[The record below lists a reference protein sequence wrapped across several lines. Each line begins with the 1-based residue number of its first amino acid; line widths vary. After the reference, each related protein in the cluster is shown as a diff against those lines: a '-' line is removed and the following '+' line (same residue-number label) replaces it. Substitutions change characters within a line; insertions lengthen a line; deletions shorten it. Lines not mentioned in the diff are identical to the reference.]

1 MRREALERN
10 KDRMQFDPKLKEF
23 AAPRQLAY
31 LEAVEQYGSER
42 KAASALGVSRGT
54 VANAVAAVRKRAA
67 KQGYSPDHD
76 LTHTVPDGYIVKGV
90 STYYDDEGKPR
101 GQWVKSTIDNDRQ
114 EAIMREA
121 FAAMAET
128 LPRVK
133 PVVAPRETKSDLCN
147 VYTLTDCHLGAL
159 AWHKEGG
166 ADWDVK
172 IAERMLVAA
181 FEQMVN
187 SAPAA
192 KVGLI
197 AQLGDFLHSDGML
210 PVTPTNGHILDQDGR
225 FSKIVGAALRVLR
238 RIVDFALERHEQVV
252 VLMAEG
258 NHDLASSIWLRA
270 MFKALYE
277 NELRVS
283 VVESE
288 LPYYVHQHGE
298 TLIAFHHGH
307 MKRNDALPIFFA
319 AQFPKVWG
327 ATTKRYAHTGH
338 RHHVE
343 EKEHSG
349 MTVIQHPTIAARDAY
364 AARGGWLSERAAVAI
379 TYHARYG
386 QVARTIVTPDM
397 FEEASS

>member
-1 MRREALERN
+1 LSDKRLTEWAT
-10 KDRMQFDPKLKEF
+10 
-23 AAPRQLAY
+23 PRQIEFI
-31 LEAVEQYGSER
+31 EAVDKYGSER
-42 KAASALGVSRGT
+42 KAAAALGVSRGT
-54 VANAVAAVRKRAA
+54 ISNSMLALKKRAA
-67 KQGYSPDHD
+67 RSGYSPDHAM
-76 LTHTVPDGYIVKGV
+76 TRTVPDGYLVKGV
-90 STYYDDEGKPR
+90 STYFDAEGKPR
-101 GQWVKSTIDNDRQ
+101 AQWVKSAVDNERQ
-114 EAIMREA
+114 AAIIREA
-121 FAAMAET
+121 FDAMAKE
-128 LPRVK
+128 LPRVDPIAEPRDTK
-133 PVVAPRETKSDLCN
+133 PDLCN
-147 VYTLTDCHLGAL
+147 VYTLTDCHVGML
-159 AWHKEGG
+159 ASAKETLD
-166 ADWDVK
+166 ANWDIK
-172 IAERMLVAA
+172 IAERTLVSA
-181 FEQMVN
+181 FLHMVN

-192 KVGLI
+192 KTGLI

-210 PVTPTNGHILDQDGR
+210 PVTPTHGHILDQDGR
-225 FSKIVGAALRVLR
+225 FSKIVGAAIRVLR

-277 NELRVS
+277 NEPRVI
-283 VVESE
+283 VIESE

-307 MKRNDALPIFFA
+307 MRKNSDLPMLFA

-327 ATTKRYAHTGH
+327 ATTRRYAHTGH

-379 TYHARYG
+379 TYHARFG

-397 FEEASS
+397 FE

>member
-1 MRREALERN
+1 LIDAT
-10 KDRMQFDPKLKEF
+10 LKTW
-23 AAPRQLAY
+23 ATPRQLEFINAI
-31 LEAVEQYGSER
+31 EQFGSER
-42 KAASALGVSRGT
+42 KAASALGLSHGT
-54 VANAVAAVRKRAA
+54 ISNALASLKKRAA
-67 KQGYSPDHD
+67 RSGYSPEHD
-76 LTHTVPDGYIVKGV
+76 MTRTVPDGYMVKGV
-90 STYYDDEGKPR
+90 STYYDEDGKPR
-101 GQWVKSTIDNDRQ
+101 GQWVKSSVDADRQ

-121 FAAMAET
+121 FAAMAKE

-133 PVVAPRETKSDLCN
+133 PMAKPTKTKDDLCN

-172 IAERMLVAA
+172 IAERVLVAA

-192 KVGLI
+192 NTGLI

-225 FSKIVGAALRVLR
+225 FSKIVAAALRVLR
-238 RIVDFALERHEQVV
+238 RIVDFALQKHERVV

-270 MFKALYE
+270 LFKALYE
-277 NELRVS
+277 NEPRVT
-283 VVESE
+283 VIESE

-364 AARGGWLSERAAVAI
+364 ASRGGWLSERAAVAI
-379 TYHARYG
+379 TYHAKYG

-397 FEEASS
+397 FEEAVCASSARTKT

>member
-1 MRREALERN
+1 LNDQRLREWAT
-10 KDRMQFDPKLKEF
+10 
-23 AAPRQLAY
+23 PRQAEFLD
-31 LEAVEQYGSER
+31 AVEKYGSER
-42 KAASALGVSRGT
+42 KAAAALGLSRGT
-54 VANAVAAVRKRAA
+54 ISNSLTSLKKRAA
-67 KQGYSPDHD
+67 RAGYSPEHD
-76 LTHTVPDGYIVKGV
+76 MRRTVPDGYLVKGV
-90 STYYDDEGKPR
+90 STYYGRDGAPL
-101 GQWVKSTIDNDRQ
+101 GQWVKSTVDNERQ
-114 EAIMREA
+114 AAIMREA
-121 FAAMAET
+121 FEAMAKE

-133 PVVAPRETKSDLCN
+133 PASAPAETKAELCN

-181 FEQMVN
+181 FAQMVN

-192 KVGLI
+192 KTGLI
-197 AQLGDFLHSDGML
+197 AQLGDFLHSDGMM
-210 PVTPTNGHILDQDGR
+210 PVTPTSGHILDQDGR

-238 RIVDFALERHEQVV
+238 RIVDFALEKHEQVV

-277 NELRVS
+277 NEPRVT
-283 VVESE
+283 VIESE

-307 MKRNDALPIFFA
+307 MKKNDALPLFFA

-364 AARGGWLSERAAVAI
+364 ASRGGWLSERAAVAI
-379 TYHARYG
+379 TYHSRFG

-397 FEEASS
+397 FE

>member
-1 MRREALERN
+1 MI
-10 KDRMQFDPKLKEF
+10 DPKLRDW
-23 AAPRQLAY
+23 ATPRQIEFLDAI
-31 LEAVEQYGSER
+31 EKHGSER
-42 KAASALGVSRGT
+42 KAASKLGLSRGT
-54 VANAVAAVRKRAA
+54 VGNAIASLKRRAA
-67 KQGYSPDHD
+67 RSGYSPDHD
-76 LTHTVPDGYIVKGV
+76 MQHVVPDGFMVKGV
-90 STYYDDEGKPR
+90 STYYGDDGKPR
-101 GQWVKSTIDNDRQ
+101 GQWVKSAVDNDRQ
-114 EAIMREA
+114 AAIMQEA
-121 FAAMAET
+121 FAAMAQE
-128 LPRVK
+128 LPRVD
-133 PVVAPRETKSDLCN
+133 PVAAPADTKADLCN

-192 KVGLI
+192 KTGLI

-277 NELRVS
+277 NEPRVK
-283 VVESE
+283 VIESE

-298 TLIAFHHGH
+298 TLVAFHHGH

-379 TYHARYG
+379 TYHSRFG

-397 FEEASS
+397 FEGAT

>member
-1 MRREALERN
+1 MIDAT
-10 KDRMQFDPKLKEF
+10 LK
-23 AAPRQLAY
+23 AWATPRQIEFIDAI
-31 LEAVEQYGSER
+31 EQYGSER
-42 KAASALGVSRGT
+42 KAASALGVSHGT
-54 VANAVAAVRKRAA
+54 ISNALASLKKRAA
-67 KQGYSPDHD
+67 RSGYSPEHNM
-76 LTHTVPDGYIVKGV
+76 TRTVPDGYMVKGV
-90 STYYDDEGKPR
+90 STYYDEDGKPR
-101 GQWVKSTIDNDRQ
+101 GQWVKSSVDADRQ

-121 FAAMAET
+121 FAAMAKE

-133 PVVAPRETKSDLCN
+133 PMARPAKTKADLCN
-147 VYTLTDCHLGAL
+147 VYTLTDCHLGML
-159 AWHKEGG
+159 ASAKETLD
-166 ADWDVK
+166 ANWDIK
-172 IAERMLVAA
+172 IAERTLVSA
-181 FEQMVN
+181 FLHMVN

-192 KVGLI
+192 KTGLI

-210 PVTPTNGHILDQDGR
+210 PVTPTHGHILDQDGR
-225 FSKIVGAALRVLR
+225 FSKIVAAALRVLR
-238 RIVDFALERHEQVV
+238 RIVDFALEKHEQVV

-277 NELRVS
+277 NEPRVK
-283 VVESE
+283 VIDSE
-288 LPYYVHQHGE
+288 FPYYVHQHGD

-307 MKRNDALPIFFA
+307 MKRNDALPLFFA
-319 AQFPKVWG
+319 SQFPKVWG

-379 TYHARYG
+379 TYHARFG

-397 FEEASS
+397 FEAA

>member
-1 MRREALERN
+1 
-10 KDRMQFDPKLKEF
+10 
-23 AAPRQLAY
+23 
-31 LEAVEQYGSER
+31 
-42 KAASALGVSRGT
+42 
-54 VANAVAAVRKRAA
+54 
-67 KQGYSPDHD
+67 
-76 LTHTVPDGYIVKGV
+76 
-90 STYYDDEGKPR
+90 
-101 GQWVKSTIDNDRQ
+101 
-114 EAIMREA
+114 
-121 FAAMAET
+121 
-128 LPRVK
+128 
-133 PVVAPRETKSDLCN
+133 
-147 VYTLTDCHLGAL
+147 
-159 AWHKEGG
+159 
-166 ADWDVK
+166 
-172 IAERMLVAA
+172 
-181 FEQMVN
+181 
-187 SAPAA
+187 
-192 KVGLI
+192 
-197 AQLGDFLHSDGML
+197 ML

-277 NELRVS
+277 NEPRVK
-283 VVESE
+283 VIESE

-298 TLIAFHHGH
+298 TLVAFHHGH

-379 TYHARYG
+379 TYHSRFG

-397 FEEASS
+397 FEGAT

>member
-1 MRREALERN
+1 LSDKRLTEWAT
-10 KDRMQFDPKLKEF
+10 
-23 AAPRQLAY
+23 PRQIEFI
-31 LEAVEQYGSER
+31 EAVDKYGSER
-42 KAASALGVSRGT
+42 KAAAALGVSRGT
-54 VANAVAAVRKRAA
+54 ISNSMLALKKRAA
-67 KQGYSPDHD
+67 RSGYSPDHAM
-76 LTHTVPDGYIVKGV
+76 TRTVPDGYLVKGV
-90 STYYDDEGKPR
+90 STYFDAEGKPR
-101 GQWVKSTIDNDRQ
+101 AQWVKSAVDNERQ
-114 EAIMREA
+114 AAIMREA
-121 FAAMAET
+121 FDAMAKE
-128 LPRVK
+128 LPRLK
-133 PVVAPRETKSDLCN
+133 PAPAPAETKADLCN

-159 AWHKEGG
+159 AWHREGG

-187 SAPAA
+187 SAPPA
-192 KVGLI
+192 KTGLI

-238 RIVDFALERHEQVV
+238 RIVDFALERHERVV

-277 NELRVS
+277 NEPRVT
-283 VVESE
+283 VIESE

-307 MKRNDALPIFFA
+307 MKKNDALPIFFA

-364 AARGGWLSERAAVAI
+364 ASRGGWLSERAAVAI
-379 TYHARYG
+379 TYHSRFG

-397 FEEASS
+397 FE

>member
-1 MRREALERN
+1 LSDKRLTEWAT
-10 KDRMQFDPKLKEF
+10 
-23 AAPRQLAY
+23 PRQIEFI
-31 LEAVEQYGSER
+31 EAIEKCGSER
-42 KAASALGVSRGT
+42 KAAAALGISRGT
-54 VANAVAAVRKRAA
+54 ISNSMLALKKRAA
-67 KQGYSPDHD
+67 RSGYSPDHAM
-76 LTHTVPDGYIVKGV
+76 TRTVPDGYLVKGV
-90 STYYDDEGKPR
+90 STYFDAEGKPR
-101 GQWVKSTIDNDRQ
+101 AQWVKSAVDNERQ
-114 EAIMREA
+114 AAIMREA
-121 FAAMAET
+121 FDAMAKE
-128 LPRVK
+128 LPRLK
-133 PVVAPRETKSDLCN
+133 PAPAPAETKADLCN

-159 AWHKEGG
+159 AWHREGG

-187 SAPAA
+187 SAPPA
-192 KVGLI
+192 KTGLI

-238 RIVDFALERHEQVV
+238 RIVDFALERHERVV

-277 NELRVS
+277 NEPRVT
-283 VVESE
+283 VIESE

-307 MKRNDALPIFFA
+307 MKKNDALPIFFA

-364 AARGGWLSERAAVAI
+364 ASRGGWLSERAAVAI
-379 TYHARYG
+379 TYHSRFG

-397 FEEASS
+397 FE

>member
-1 MRREALERN
+1 MI
-10 KDRMQFDPKLKEF
+10 DPKLRDW
-23 AAPRQLAY
+23 ATPRQIEFLDAI
-31 LEAVEQYGSER
+31 EKHGSER
-42 KAASALGVSRGT
+42 KAASKLGLSRGT
-54 VANAVAAVRKRAA
+54 VGNAIASLKRRAA
-67 KQGYSPDHD
+67 RSGYSPDHD
-76 LTHTVPDGYIVKGV
+76 MQHVVPDGFMVKGV
-90 STYYDDEGKPR
+90 STYYGDDGKPR
-101 GQWVKSTIDNDRQ
+101 GQWVKSAVDNDRQ
-114 EAIMREA
+114 AAIMQEA
-121 FAAMAET
+121 FAAMAQE
-128 LPRVK
+128 LPRVD
-133 PVVAPRETKSDLCN
+133 PVAAPADTKADLCN

-192 KVGLI
+192 KTGLI

-277 NELRVS
+277 NEPRVK
-283 VVESE
+283 VIESE

-298 TLIAFHHGH
+298 TLVAFHHGH

-327 ATTKRYAHTGH
+327 ATKKRYAHTGH

-379 TYHARYG
+379 TYHSRFG

-397 FEEASS
+397 FEGAT

>member
-1 MRREALERN
+1 LNDQRLIEWAT
-10 KDRMQFDPKLKEF
+10 
-23 AAPRQLAY
+23 PRQAEFI
-31 LEAVEQYGSER
+31 EAVEKYGSER
-42 KAASALGVSRGT
+42 KAAAALGISRGT
-54 VANAVAAVRKRAA
+54 ISNSMLALKARAA
-67 KQGYSPDHD
+67 RSGYSPDHAM
-76 LTHTVPDGYIVKGV
+76 TRTVPDGYMVKGV
-90 STYYDDEGKPR
+90 STYYDEDGKPR
-101 GQWVKSTIDNDRQ
+101 GQWVKSSVDNERQ
-114 EAIMREA
+114 AAIVREG
-121 FAAMAET
+121 FAAMAQA

-133 PVVAPRETKSDLCN
+133 PAASPGKTKADLCN

-159 AWHKEGG
+159 AWHREGG

-172 IAERMLVAA
+172 IAERMIVSA

-192 KVGLI
+192 KTGLI
-197 AQLGDFLHSDGML
+197 AQLGDFLHSDGMM
-210 PVTPTNGHILDQDGR
+210 PVTPTSGHILDQDGR

-238 RIVDFALERHEQVV
+238 RIVDFALAKHEQVV

-277 NELRVS
+277 NEPRVM
-283 VVESE
+283 VIESE
-288 LPYYVHQHGE
+288 LPYYVHQHGD

-307 MKRNDALPIFFA
+307 MKKNDALPLFFA

-379 TYHARYG
+379 TYHSRFG

-397 FEEASS
+397 FE

>member
-1 MRREALERN
+1 LI
-10 KDRMQFDPKLKEF
+10 DCKLKEW
-23 AAPRQLAY
+23 ATPRQTEFI
-31 LEAVEQYGSER
+31 EAIERCGSER
-42 KAASALGVSRGT
+42 KAASALGVSHGT
-54 VANAVAAVRKRAA
+54 ISNSLASLKKRAA
-67 KQGYSPDHD
+67 RSGYSPSHD
-76 LTHTVPDGYIVKGV
+76 MTRTVPDGYMVKGV
-90 STYYDDEGKPR
+90 STYYDEDGKPR
-101 GQWVKSTIDNDRQ
+101 GQWVKSSVDADRQ
-114 EAIMREA
+114 EAIMRDA
-121 FAAMAET
+121 FAAMAKE

-133 PVVAPRETKSDLCN
+133 PMAKPAKTKADLCN

-172 IAERMLVAA
+172 IAERVLVAA

-192 KVGLI
+192 NTGLI

-225 FSKIVGAALRVLR
+225 FSKIVAAALRVLR
-238 RIVDFALERHEQVV
+238 RIVDFALQKHERVV

-270 MFKALYE
+270 LFKALYE
-277 NELRVS
+277 NEPRVT
-283 VVESE
+283 VIESE

-364 AARGGWLSERAAVAI
+364 ASRGGWLSERAAVAI
-379 TYHARYG
+379 TYHAKYG

-397 FEEASS
+397 FEEAVCASSARTKT

>member
-1 MRREALERN
+1 MIDAT
-10 KDRMQFDPKLKEF
+10 LK
-23 AAPRQLAY
+23 AWATPRQIEFIDAI
-31 LEAVEQYGSER
+31 EQFGSER
-42 KAASALGVSRGT
+42 KAASALGLSPGT
-54 VANAVAAVRKRAA
+54 ISNALASLKKRAA
-67 KQGYSPDHD
+67 RSGYSPDHD
-76 LTHTVPDGYIVKGV
+76 MTRTVPDGYTVKGV
-90 STYYDDEGKPR
+90 STYYDADGKPR
-101 GQWVKSTIDNDRQ
+101 GQWVKSTADGDRQ

-121 FAAMAET
+121 FAAMAQE
-128 LPRVK
+128 LPRLK
-133 PVVAPRETKSDLCN
+133 PAASPADTKPDLCN

-192 KVGLI
+192 KTGLI

-210 PVTPTNGHILDQDGR
+210 PITPTNGHILDQDGR

-277 NELRVS
+277 NEPRVT
-283 VVESE
+283 VIESE

-319 AQFPKVWG
+319 AQFPKLWG

-379 TYHARYG
+379 TYHARFG

-397 FEEASS
+397 FEEAA

>member
-1 MRREALERN
+1 MSDKRLIEWAT
-10 KDRMQFDPKLKEF
+10 
-23 AAPRQLAY
+23 PRQIEFI
-31 LEAVEQYGSER
+31 EAVEKYGSER
-42 KAASALGVSRGT
+42 KAASALGISRGT
-54 VANAVAAVRKRAA
+54 ISNSMLALKKRAA
-67 KQGYSPDHD
+67 RSGYSPDHD
-76 LTHTVPDGYIVKGV
+76 LTHAVPDGYVLKGA
-90 STYYDDEGKPR
+90 STYYNKHGDKA
-101 GQWVKSTIDNDRQ
+101 GQWIKTDIDRDRQ
-114 EAIMREA
+114 EAIMRAA
-121 FAAMAET
+121 FGAMAKE
-128 LPRVK
+128 LPRVESIAEPRDTK
-133 PVVAPRETKSDLCN
+133 PDLCN
-147 VYTLTDCHLGAL
+147 VYTLTDCHVGML
-159 AWHKEGG
+159 ASAKETLD
-166 ADWDVK
+166 ANWDIK
-172 IAERMLVAA
+172 IAERTLVSA
-181 FEQMVN
+181 FLHMVN

-192 KVGLI
+192 KTGLI

-210 PVTPTNGHILDQDGR
+210 PVTPTHGHILDQDGR
-225 FSKIVGAALRVLR
+225 FSKIVGAAIRVLR
-238 RIVDFALERHEQVV
+238 RIVDFALEKHEHVV

-277 NELRVS
+277 NEPRVT
-283 VVESE
+283 VIESE

-379 TYHARYG
+379 TYHARFG

-397 FEEASS
+397 FE